1 VKLEI
6 KKYHGAV
13 WNTEIRLKRAD
24 EARVYAVLKKYFR
37 KVDVFEKVY

>member
-1 VKLEI
+1 MKLEI

-13 WNTEIRLKRAD
+13 WNTEIRLKKAD
-24 EARVYAVLKKYFR
+24 EARVYAVLKKYR